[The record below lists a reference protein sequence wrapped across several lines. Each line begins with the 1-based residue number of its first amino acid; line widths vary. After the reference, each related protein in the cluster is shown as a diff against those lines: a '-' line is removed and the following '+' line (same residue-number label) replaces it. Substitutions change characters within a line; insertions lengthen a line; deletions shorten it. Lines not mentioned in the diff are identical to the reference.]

1 MVAPTQPL
9 VAVFPKALVEACLE
23 KALTEI
29 VIDQAQ
35 VLGASLPTSGLP
47 TAQVD
52 IDSLCA
58 VEILCVLDEHLPFQ
72 LTECVVRP
80 GGYNSIAE
88 GVSHLTSG
96 AEAKWNDYHKE

>member
-1 MVAPTQPL
+1 MATADQIQI
-9 VAVFPKALVEACLE
+9 AVFPKALVEECLQ
-23 KALTEI
+23 KALTDI
-29 VIDQAQ
+29 VTDQAQ
-35 VLGASLPTSGLP
+35 VSGALLPAAGLL

-58 VEILCVLDEHLPFQ
+58 VEILCVVDGHLPFQ

-88 GVSHLTSG
+88 GVAHLTAG
-96 AEAKWNDYHKE
+96 AEAKWNDHHKE

>member
-1 MVAPTQPL
+1 MATAAQIQI
-9 VAVFPKALVEACLE
+9 AVFPKALVEECLQ
-23 KALTEI
+23 KALTDI
-29 VIDQAQ
+29 VTDQAQ
-35 VLGASLPTSGLP
+35 VSGALLPAAGLL

-80 GGYNSIAE
+80 GGYSSIAQ
-88 GVSHLTSG
+88 GVAHLTAG
-96 AEAKWNDYHKE
+96 AEARWNDHHKE